1 MQKAVIFPNADQ
13 CQILRVIMRV
23 GLRETWPKWA
33 TKDKENMKSALHR
46 LDYFCEETGRPLNP
60 SFCSILEVTEVAM
73 RE

>member
-1 MQKAVIFPNADQ
+1 
-13 CQILRVIMRV
+13 MRV